1 MVDHKKLTP
10 EQIEVLINK
19 GTEAPFSGK
28 YVDFEGEGI
37 YRCAAC
43 GNPLFSS
50 TTKFHS
56 GSGWP
61 SFSDV
66 VATGNVKLIED
77 NTHGMYR
84 TEVVCS
90 NCEGHLGHL
99 FDDGPTSSGNRY
111 CINSCSL
118 EFENKKA
125 TSS

>member
-19 GTEAPFSGK
+19 GTEAPFTGK
-28 YVDFEGEGI
+28 YVDFEGNGV

-50 TTKFHS
+50 SAKFHS

-66 VATGNVKLIED
+66 INSGNVKIVDD
-77 NTHGMYR
+77 NSHGMQR
-84 TEVVCS
+84 VEVVCN
-90 NCEGHLGHL
+90 NCGGHLGHL
-99 FDDGPTSSGNRY
+99 FDDGPTDQGGKRY
-111 CINSCSL
+111 CINSCAL
-118 EFENKKA
+118 EFENKKGD
-125 TSS
+125 

>member
-1 MVDHKKLTP
+1 MDPKKLTP
-10 EQIEVLINK
+10 EQREVLINK
-19 GTEAPFSGK
+19 GTEAPFTGK
-28 YVDFEGEGI
+28 YVDFEGDGV

-50 TTKFHS
+50 NTKFHS

-66 VATGNVKLIED
+66 INSGNVKIVD
-77 NTHGMYR
+77 DYSHGMQR
-84 TEVVCS
+84 REVVCN

-99 FDDGPTSSGNRY
+99 FDDGPADQGGKRY
-111 CINSCSL
+111 CINSCAL

-125 TSS
+125 TSP